1 MKHLI
6 RTIIWFVIAI
16 YAIVFIVPK
25 IPWVQKS
32 IAEKTQTLLSEKLG
46 TKVSIGNI
54 DIRFPN
60 RIIIDHVHIYDQAKK
75 EMLRTGRMAA
85 TIDLLPLLENK
96 YSISAVQLFGTNV
109 NIYHKADSTLNCQ
122 FVIDSLSSKEKSST
136 PLDLHITSIII
147 RNGAANFDSIGIKNL
162 SSNIILNRLTDDS
175 LNVTIKRTSFI
186 DNSGIIVKELNGNIW
201 ANLTKSN
208 FNIPYWHLK
217 LPSSEINLDRIHVRK
232 NDGKKYDFDGSIY
245 FPQLSLNDFTS
256 ILSSYDI
263 TIPDILRTIKL
274 EGKINVEKTSTS
286 FQTALNFNSKNTDEI
301 TLSASATSK
310 DNRHDVL
317 ISRFHVKEN
326 ILSAI
331 NDITKLPDEVLRLG
345 NIDAKGRLTAEGDIM
360 HPTQMTI
367 DADAQASRIGSV
379 DVNGAYKN
387 DYLKL
392 SVRTPNLNLN
402 EITKKSLGKVV
413 CDLNI
418 GADIIQKD
426 EIYDV
431 RAIKVEGNIPEI
443 TIQERTY
450 KNIYLDSKYDRGRIK
465 GLFAINDPKARTN
478 IDVDAMLNKHS
489 FQIYVPAK
497 SKNGDKKVT
506 IKGIDFSNI
515 LPNIHNL
522 TADITNTHFVMK
534 NGKEVDVDN
543 IHIKK
548 TSPTRDS
555 TKLIVSTDF
564 AQLEL
569 SGAIDFQTLPYS
581 IANIVSH
588 HLPSAPGLPKQH
600 EVNNNYYI
608 DAHIKDLHTIKQ
620 FVDIPLEITR
630 PIDINGYVNDKG
642 EQINIAVDAPVLRYN
657 DIELRGTHLSIW
669 TPGDGIHA
677 ALETLLNTE
686 KGRVSMNTVMKA
698 ADDKLQTEFSWD
710 NMRKNIFR
718 GTLSI
723 MSEFYPALGGG
734 KAMRTN
740 IPISHFEV
748 GDTIWSITSKGVEYH
763 NGKLIINNLVVGND
777 NQSINING
785 IASKEVEDSMTVNLH
800 NINVRYITDLIDF
813 NPKFFDGHASGQV
826 TAHSVFN
833 DLVAKGHLDVK
844 GFQFNHGDFGILHA
858 DASYSNLSRSI
869 DIDAVC
875 LDEGD
880 RRTKIDGFISPQE
893 NTIDLSINTH
903 NTHLGFLNTFCK
915 SFMKDVDLQANG
927 DVRLHGTFSKLN
939 LTGQLVADGDFSIIA
954 NGCRYSMPKD
964 TIKLDINKILFDG
977 IPIKDKDGNIA
988 LLYGGVYHDHLKR
1001 ISYDLQT
1008 RTERFLAY
1016 DFPELKSQ
1024 KAPDASSIYC
1034 GVAYID
1040 GNIRI
1045 RGNDNDVSLYG
1056 EVNAQKGTFIT
1067 YNSTSPDAITS
1078 KDFISWHS
1086 MTDAKN
1092 HDNVKKNSSS
1102 AASSNNTGN
1111 MRFTFLVTVHPEVK
1125 LHIMMDAITGDYID
1139 FYGGGN
1145 LRISYYNKGAFEIF
1159 GNYSIDNGI
1168 YQMTIQNLLRRDF
1181 DFIKG
1186 SVINFGGPP
1195 NLANLNLQ
1203 AMYRLNSVPLS
1214 DLGIG
1219 SSFKANNVP
1228 VNCLMNISGTPERPL
1243 VDFSLDLPSLSSD
1256 AKQMVNS
1263 VINSDETMNQQVL
1276 YLLAI
1281 GRFYSQST
1289 AGNAGSMGTTTTTTG
1304 TSQTSLAMQSFLSGT
1319 LSQQLNQIING
1330 VVKNNN
1336 WSVGANVTPGTD
1348 GFSNAEYEGLLSGK
1362 MFNNRL
1368 IFNGQFGYRD
1378 NIMKNTQNFIGD
1390 FSLQYLLTPN
1400 GNISLKVYNQ
1410 SNDRYFTRSSLNT
1423 QGVGIVFQKEFGK

>member
-1 MKHLI
+1 MKHVI
-6 RTIIWFVIAI
+6 RTIIWLIITI
-16 YAIVFIVPK
+16 YAIVFVVPK
-25 IPWVQKS
+25 IPWVQKT
-32 IAEKTQTLLSEKLG
+32 IAEKTQTLLSQKLG

-60 RIIIDHVHIYDQAKK
+60 RIIIDQVYIYDQAKK

-85 TIDLLPLLENK
+85 TIDLLPLLESR

-122 FVIDSLSSKEKSST
+122 FVIDSLKSKEKSST

-147 RNGAANFDSIGIKNL
+147 RNGAANFDSIGIKKL
-162 SSNIILNRLTDDS
+162 SSNIVLNRLTDDS

-186 DNSGIIVKELNGNIW
+186 DNSGMIVKELNGNIW
-201 ANLTKSN
+201 ANFTKSD
-208 FNIPYWHLK
+208 FDIPYWHLK
-217 LPSSEINLDRIHVRK
+217 LPSSEINLDRIHINR
-232 NDGKKYDFDGSIY
+232 NADKKYDFDGSIY
-245 FPQLSLNDFTS
+245 FPQLSLDDF
-256 ILSSYDI
+256 IPVLSSYGI
-263 TIPDILRTIKL
+263 TIPDILQTIKL
-274 EGKINVEKTSTS
+274 EGKVNVEKTSTS
-286 FQTALNFNSKNTDEI
+286 YQATLNLNSKNTDEI
-301 TLSASATSK
+301 TISASATSK
-310 DNRHDVL
+310 DNKHDVL

-331 NDITKLPDEVLRLG
+331 NNITKLPNEVLRLG
-345 NIDAKGRLTAEGDIM
+345 TVDARGRLTAEGDV
-360 HPTQMTI
+360 HHLTQMTI
-367 DADAQASRIGSV
+367 DADAQASRVGSV

-392 SVRTPNLNLN
+392 SIKTPNLNLN
-402 EITKKSLGKVV
+402 EITKNSLGKVV

-418 GADIIQKD
+418 DADIIQKD

-431 RAIKVEGNIPEI
+431 RAIKVEGKIPEI
-443 TIQERTY
+443 TIQGRTY
-450 KNIYLDSKYDRGRIK
+450 RNISLDSKYDRGRIK

-478 IDVDAMLNKHS
+478 VDIDAQLNQRS
-489 FQIYVPAK
+489 FQIYVPK
-497 SKNGDKKVT
+497 EGNKGNKKIT
-506 IKGIDFSNI
+506 IKGIDFANI

-543 IHIKK
+543 IHVNK

-555 TKLIVSTDF
+555 TKLIISTDF
-564 AQLEL
+564 VQLEL
-569 SGAIDFQTLPYS
+569 SGAIDFKTLPYS

-588 HLPSAPGLPKQH
+588 HLPSAPGLPKQRK
-600 EVNNNYYI
+600 VNNNYYI

-630 PIDINGYVNDKG
+630 PIDINGYVNDKE
-642 EQINIAVDAPVLRYN
+642 EQINIAVDAPMLRYN
-657 DIELRGTHLSIW
+657 NIELTGTHLSIW
-669 TPGDGIHA
+669 TPEDGIHA

-686 KGRVSMNTVMKA
+686 KGRVSLNTVMKA
-698 ADDKLQTEFSWD
+698 ADDKMLTEFTWD

-718 GTLSI
+718 GKLSA
-723 MSEFYPALGGG
+723 MSEFYPTLGGG

-748 GDTIWSITSKGVEYH
+748 GDTLWSITSKGVEYH
-763 NGKLIINNLVVGND
+763 EGKLIINNLVVGND

-800 NINVRYITDLIDF
+800 NINVRYIIDLIDF
-813 NPKFFDGHASGQV
+813 NPKFFDGYASGQV
-826 TAHSVFN
+826 TAHSVFS
-833 DLVAKGHLDVK
+833 DIMAKGHLEVAK
-844 GFQFNHGDFGILHA
+844 FKFNHGDFGTLYA

-893 NTIDLSINTH
+893 NTIDLAINTH
-903 NTHLGFLNTFCK
+903 NTHLGFLNAFCK
-915 SFMKDVDLQANG
+915 SFMKNVDLQANG
-927 DVRLHGTFSKLN
+927 DVRLHGTFSELN
-939 LTGQLVADGDFSIIA
+939 LTGQLVTDGDFSIIA
-954 NGCRYSMPKD
+954 NGCRYNMPKD
-964 TIKLDINKILFDG
+964 TIKLGINEILFDG

-988 LLYGGVYHDHLKR
+988 RLYGGVYHNHLKK

-1008 RTERFLAY
+1008 RTDRFLAY

-1040 GNIRI
+1040 GDIRI
-1045 RGNDNDVSLYG
+1045 KGNDNDVSLNG

-1067 YNSTSPDAITS
+1067 YNSTSTDAITS

-1086 MTDAKN
+1086 MTDAEKPDTVKN
-1092 HDNVKKNSSS
+1092 ISSVVASNV
-1102 AASSNNTGN
+1102 TGN
-1111 MRFTFLVTVHPEVK
+1111 IRFTFLVTVHPEVK

-1159 GNYSIDNGI
+1159 GNYGIDNGI
-1168 YQMTIQNLLRRDF
+1168 YHMTIQNLLRRDF

-1214 DLGIG
+1214 DLGVG

-1228 VNCLMNISGTPERPL
+1228 VNCLMNISGTPDKPL
-1243 VDFSLDLPSLSSD
+1243 VEFSLDLPSLSSD
-1256 AKQMVNS
+1256 AKQMVS
-1263 VINSDETMNQQVL
+1263 SLINSDETMNQQVL

-1289 AGNAGSMGTTTTTTG
+1289 AGNAGSMGNTTTTTG

-1319 LSQQLNQIING
+1319 LSQQLNQVING

-1390 FSLQYLLTPN
+1390 FSLQYLLTPR

>member
-1 MKHLI
+1 MKHII
-6 RTIIWFVIAI
+6 RTIIWFVIAV
-16 YAIVFIVPK
+16 YAIIFIVPK
-25 IPWVQKS
+25 IPWVQKT

-46 TKVSIGNI
+46 TKVRIGNI

-60 RIIIDHVHIYDQAKK
+60 RIIIDKVYIYDQAKK

-85 TIDLLPLLENK
+85 TIDLLPLLEDK

-136 PLDLHITSIII
+136 PLDLHITSVII
-147 RNGAANFDSIGIKNL
+147 RNGAINFDSIGINKL
-162 SSNIILNRLTDDS
+162 SSNIVLNRLTDDS

-186 DNSGIIVKELNGNIW
+186 DNSGMTIKELNGNIW
-201 ANLTKSN
+201 ANFTKSD
-208 FNIPYWHLK
+208 FTIPYWHLK
-217 LPSSEINLDRIHVRK
+217 LPSSEINLDRIHVSR
-232 NDGKKYDFDGSIY
+232 NANKKYDFDGSVYI
-245 FPQLSLNDFTS
+245 PQLSLNDL
-256 ILSSYDI
+256 IPVLSRYGI
-263 TIPDILRTIKL
+263 NIPDLLQTIKL
-274 EGKINVEKTSTS
+274 EGKVNIEKTPTS
-286 FQTALNFNSKNTDEI
+286 FQATLNFNSKNTDEI
-301 TLSASATSK
+301 ALSASATTK
-310 DNRHDVL
+310 DNKHNVL

-331 NDITKLPDEVLRLG
+331 NDITKLPNEVLRLG

-360 HPTQMTI
+360 RPTQMTI

-387 DYLKL
+387 DYLEL
-392 SVRTPNLNLN
+392 SIKTPNLNLT
-402 EITKKSLGKVV
+402 EITRKSLGNVI
-413 CDLNI
+413 CNLNI

-426 EIYDV
+426 DIYDV

-450 KNIYLDSKYDRGRIK
+450 RNISIDSKYDRGSIK

-478 IDVDAMLNKHS
+478 IDIDARMNKHS
-489 FQIYVPAK
+489 FQIYVPK
-497 SKNGDKKVT
+497 GGNNENKKVT
-506 IKGIDFSNI
+506 VKGIDFSNI
-515 LPNIHNL
+515 LPDIHNL
-522 TADITNTHFVMK
+522 TADITGTHFVMK

-543 IHIKK
+543 IHIYK

-600 EVNNNYYI
+600 TVSNNYFI
-608 DAHIKDLHTIKQ
+608 DAHIKDLHTVKQ
-620 FVDIPLEITR
+620 FVDIPLEMTH
-630 PIDINGYVNDKG
+630 PIDINGYVNDR
-642 EQINIAVDAPVLRYN
+642 EEHINLAIDAPMLKYN
-657 DIELRGTHLSIW
+657 DIELTGTHISIW

-677 ALETLLNTE
+677 ALETLLNTAGG
-686 KGRVSMNTVMKA
+686 KVSLNTVMKA
-698 ADDKLQTEFSWD
+698 ADDRLQTEFSWD

-718 GTLSI
+718 GKLSI
-723 MSEFYPALGGG
+723 LSEFYPTLGGG
-734 KAMRTN
+734 KAMQSN

-748 GDTIWSITSKGVEYH
+748 GDTLWSITSKGIEYH
-763 NGKLIINNLVVGND
+763 NGKLSINNLVVGND
-777 NQSINING
+777 NQNINING
-785 IASKEVEDSMTVNLH
+785 IASKEIEDSMTVNLH

-813 NPKFFDGHASGQV
+813 NPKFFDGYASGQV
-826 TAHSVFN
+826 TAHSVFS
-833 DLVAKGHLDVK
+833 DLVAKGHLDVE
-844 GFQFNHGDFGILHA
+844 GFQFNHGDFGTLHA

-875 LDEGD
+875 LDKGD

-893 NTIDLSINTH
+893 STIDLAINTH
-903 NTHLGFLNTFCK
+903 NTHLGFLNSFCK
-915 SFMKDVDLQANG
+915 SFMKNVDLQANG
-927 DVRLHGTFSKLN
+927 DVRLHGTFSELN
-939 LTGQLVADGDFSIIA
+939 LTGQLVTDGDFSIIA
-954 NGCRYSMPKD
+954 NGCRYNMPKD
-964 TIKLDINKILFDG
+964 TITLGINKILFG
-977 IPIKDKDGNIA
+977 EIPIKDKDGNIA
-988 LLYGGVYHDHLKR
+988 LLHGGVYHDHLKR
-1001 ISYDLQT
+1001 ISYDLQMHT
-1008 RTERFLAY
+1008 DRFLAY

-1024 KAPDASSIYC
+1024 ESPDASSIYC

-1040 GNIRI
+1040 GDIRI
-1045 RGNDNDVSLYG
+1045 KGNDNDVSLYG
-1056 EVNAQKGTFIT
+1056 EVNAQKGSFIT
-1067 YNSTSPDAITS
+1067 YNSTSSNAITS

-1086 MTDAKN
+1086 MTDLDYPAKSQIIKSYAGQT
-1092 HDNVKKNSSS
+1092 DV
-1102 AASSNNTGN
+1102 TGN

-1125 LHIMMDAITGDYID
+1125 LHIMMDAVTGDYID

-1159 GNYSIDNGI
+1159 GNYGIDNGT
-1168 YQMTIQNLLRRDF
+1168 YHMTIQNLLRRDF
-1181 DFIKG
+1181 EFTKG
-1186 SVINFGGPP
+1186 SVINFGGSP

-1203 AMYRLNSVPLS
+1203 AKYHLNSVPLS

-1228 VNCLMNISGTPERPL
+1228 VNCLMNISGTPDKPL

-1256 AKQMVNS
+1256 AKQMVS
-1263 VINSDETMNQQVL
+1263 SLINSDETLNQQVL

-1289 AGNAGSMGTTTTTTG
+1289 AGNATQMTNTTTTG

-1319 LSQQLNQIING
+1319 LSQQLNQVING

-1423 QGVGIVFQKEFGK
+1423 QGIGIVFQKEFGK

>member
-6 RTIIWFVIAI
+6 RTIIWFVIAV
-16 YAIVFIVPK
+16 YAIIFIVPK
-25 IPWVQKS
+25 IPWVQKT

-46 TKVSIGNI
+46 TKVRIGNI

-60 RIIIDHVHIYDQAKK
+60 RIIIDKVYIYDQAKK

-85 TIDLLPLLENK
+85 TIDLLPLLEDK

-109 NIYHKADSTLNCQ
+109 NIYHQADSTLNCQ

-147 RNGAANFDSIGIKNL
+147 RNGAINFDSIGIDKL
-162 SSNIILNRLTDDS
+162 SSNIVLNRLTDDS

-186 DNSGIIVKELNGNIW
+186 DNSGMTIKELNGNIW
-201 ANLTKSN
+201 ANFTKSD
-208 FNIPYWHLK
+208 FTIPYWHLK
-217 LPSSEINLDRIHVRK
+217 LPSSEINLDRIHVSR
-232 NDGKKYDFDGSIY
+232 NANKKYDFDGSIY
-245 FPQLSLNDFTS
+245 IPQLSLNDLTPV
-256 ILSSYDI
+256 LSRYGI
-263 TIPDILRTIKL
+263 NIPDLLQTIKL
-274 EGKINVEKTSTS
+274 EGKVNIEKTPTS
-286 FQTALNFNSKNTDEI
+286 FQATLNFNSKNTDEI
-301 TLSASATSK
+301 TLSASATTK
-310 DNRHDVL
+310 DNKHDVL

-331 NDITKLPDEVLRLG
+331 NDITKLPNEVLRLG

-360 HPTQMTI
+360 RPTQMTI

-379 DVNGAYKN
+379 DVNGTYKN
-387 DYLKL
+387 DYLEL
-392 SVRTPNLNLN
+392 SIKTPNLNLT
-402 EITKKSLGKVV
+402 EITRKSLGNVI
-413 CDLNI
+413 CNLNI

-426 EIYDV
+426 DIYDV

-450 KNIYLDSKYDRGRIK
+450 RNISIDSKYDRGSIK

-478 IDVDAMLNKHS
+478 IDIDARMNKHS
-489 FQIYVPAK
+489 FQIYVPK
-497 SKNGDKKVT
+497 EGNNGNKEVT

-515 LPNIHNL
+515 LPDIHNL
-522 TADITNTHFVMK
+522 TADITGTHFVMK

-543 IHIKK
+543 IHIYK

-569 SGAIDFQTLPYS
+569 SGAIDFQTMPYS

-600 EVNNNYYI
+600 TVNNNYFI
-608 DAHIKDLHTIKQ
+608 DAHIKDLHTVKQ
-620 FVDIPLEITR
+620 FVDIPLEMTH
-630 PIDINGYVNDKG
+630 PIDINGYVNDR
-642 EQINIAVDAPVLRYN
+642 EEHINLAIDAPMLKYN
-657 DIELRGTHLSIW
+657 DIELTGTHISIW

-677 ALETLLNTE
+677 SLETLLNTAGG
-686 KGRVSMNTVMKA
+686 KVSLNTVMKA
-698 ADDKLQTEFSWD
+698 ADDRLQTEFSWD

-718 GTLSI
+718 GKLSI
-723 MSEFYPALGGG
+723 LSEFYPTLGGG
-734 KAMRTN
+734 KAMQSN

-748 GDTIWSITSKGVEYH
+748 GDTLWSITSKGIEYH
-763 NGKLIINNLVVGND
+763 NGKLSINNLVVGND
-777 NQSINING
+777 NQNINING
-785 IASKEVEDSMTVNLH
+785 IASKEIEDSMTVNLH

-826 TAHSVFN
+826 TAHSVFS
-833 DLVAKGHLDVK
+833 DLVAKGHLDVE
-844 GFQFNHGDFGILHA
+844 GFKFNQGDFGTLHA

-875 LDEGD
+875 LDKGD

-893 NTIDLSINTH
+893 STIDLAINTH
-903 NTHLGFLNTFCK
+903 NTHLGFLNSFCK

-927 DVRLHGTFSKLN
+927 DVHLHGTFSELN
-939 LTGQLVADGDFSIIA
+939 LTGQLVTDGDFSIIA
-954 NGCRYSMPKD
+954 NGCRYNMPKD
-964 TIKLDINKILFDG
+964 TITLGINKILFG
-977 IPIKDKDGNIA
+977 EIPIKDKDGNIA
-988 LLYGGVYHDHLKR
+988 LLHGGVYHDHLKR
-1001 ISYDLQT
+1001 ISYDLQMHT
-1008 RTERFLAY
+1008 DRFLAY

-1024 KAPDASSIYC
+1024 KSPDASSIYC

-1040 GNIRI
+1040 GDIRI
-1045 RGNDNDVSLYG
+1045 KGNDNDVSLYG
-1056 EVNAQKGTFIT
+1056 EVNAQKGSFIT
-1067 YNSTSPDAITS
+1067 YNSTSSNAITS

-1086 MTDAKN
+1086 MTDL
-1092 HDNVKKNSSS
+1092 DNPARSQIIKSS
-1102 AASSNNTGN
+1102 AGQTDVTGN

-1125 LHIMMDAITGDYID
+1125 LHIMMDAVTGDYID

-1159 GNYSIDNGI
+1159 GNYGIDNGT
-1168 YQMTIQNLLRRDF
+1168 YHMTIQNLLRRDF
-1181 DFIKG
+1181 EFTKG
-1186 SVINFGGPP
+1186 SVINFGGSP

-1203 AMYRLNSVPLS
+1203 AKYHLNSVPLS

-1228 VNCLMNISGTPERPL
+1228 VNCLMNISGTPDKPL

-1256 AKQMVNS
+1256 AKQMVS
-1263 VINSDETMNQQVL
+1263 SLINSDETLNQQVL

-1289 AGNAGSMGTTTTTTG
+1289 AGNATQMTNTTTTG

-1319 LSQQLNQIING
+1319 LSQQLNQVING

-1423 QGVGIVFQKEFGK
+1423 QGIGIVFQKEFGK